1 MSHRDAL
8 RVIAEAALGQVYC
21 DRDGRVRVTVGQTY
35 QPTTQRLFLEGA
47 PFPAEVPA
55 VYEAYGI
62 SPDDYFSLSTPSRQG
77 QLANEIIVDTQP
89 LRPSAT
95 TEVYRSNE
103 LITVSAGKTVNIVV
117 HYNQPPVIGA
127 MARLEGAT
135 DTDILTA
142 DFYGWGAEIV
152 LYNAGMADEQV
163 TLIIEGQ
170 PLQVQNK
177 ERAMTRDEAS
187 IRDNGR
193 LRYEFPANH
202 LVQSLPVAQQIADS
216 LLASYK
222 DPRRDVRLEWRGN
235 PALELGDLITV
246 PESPDKTRR
255 GYFVVVRQ
263 ELTWAGA
270 LVEGLRAYEQSEV
283 KTMPGNTK
291 AIVRDVNAQPAPQ
304 LFDPSKD
311 AYDYLLGDKGAM
323 RAVLY
328 DANGN
333 PLLTATHPGYVRD
346 EYVLAKLADLESK
359 LDAIMSGTTPA
370 TVKLTGSNVEQTLLF
385 DGTIAAGGT
394 AFLPSNWTTVCISK
408 NRPFAIVANTYGLF
422 KKWKITVIF
431 RAGTNGNQEYI
442 TDNSSFVIDKSTTAS
457 RSGSVV
463 IDVPRGSHFNL
474 QVENLETTDINIRIW
489 LVQL

>member
-1 MSHRDAL
+1 
-8 RVIAEAALGQVYC
+8 
-21 DRDGRVRVTVGQTY
+21 
-35 QPTTQRLFLEGA
+35 LEGA

-270 LVEGLRAYEQSEV
+270 LSAVVEGRRVTSL
-283 KTMPGNTK
+283 
-291 AIVRDVNAQPAPQ
+291 
-304 LFDPSKD
+304 
-311 AYDYLLGDKGAM
+311 
-323 RAVLY
+323 
-328 DANGN
+328 
-333 PLLTATHPGYVRD
+333 
-346 EYVLAKLADLESK
+346 
-359 LDAIMSGTTPA
+359 
-370 TVKLTGSNVEQTLLF
+370 
-385 DGTIAAGGT
+385 
-394 AFLPSNWTTVCISK
+394 
-408 NRPFAIVANTYGLF
+408 
-422 KKWKITVIF
+422 
-431 RAGTNGNQEYI
+431 
-442 TDNSSFVIDKSTTAS
+442 
-457 RSGSVV
+457 
-463 IDVPRGSHFNL
+463 
-474 QVENLETTDINIRIW
+474 
-489 LVQL
+489 